1 MLIASGHSQS
11 RSPVANEAPV
21 PAHEHADVSHA
32 MVQHVDTVERGGA
45 KLKDVAKLAGVHQG
59 TASRA
64 LDPAKSFL
72 VQRETRA
79 RVEAAA
85 LRLGYRPDI
94 VARSLRSG
102 TTKMIGV
109 VVANLGNPFAGDLIH
124 GIASFLYPRGF
135 MPLVVETL
143 DDRERLTQAL
153 DGLLGRRVDAVILAA
168 ARSSDAD
175 IIGESIRVGLRIV
188 NAVRALPGSGIPTV
202 AHDDSEGARLVVEHL
217 SGLGH
222 QRLGELRA
230 APDAQPFG
238 ERSSSFARRAA
249 ELEATVVKVPEHAA
263 HPTAEEGFRLTELYL
278 RSVDDLPTALFAHND
293 AMAIGAIEALRRAG
307 LRCPADVS
315 IVGYNDAPLSDHI
328 EPALTTV
335 RYPSFQVGRRA
346 AEVALAH
353 LDDPARPCEIVSFP
367 AELIIRESTAP
378 PPVRSRP

>member
-1 MLIASGHSQS
+1 
-11 RSPVANEAPV
+11 
-21 PAHEHADVSHA
+21 
-32 MVQHVDTVERGGA
+32 MVQHVETFPRGGV
-45 KLKDVAKLAGVHQG
+45 KLKDVAELAGVHQG

-85 LRLGYRPDI
+85 VRLGYRPDI

-102 TTKMIGV
+102 STKMIGV

-124 GIASFLYPRGF
+124 GIASLLYPRGF

-143 DDRERLTQAL
+143 DDRKRLTQAL

-168 ARSSDAD
+168 ARSRDAD
-175 IIGESIRVGLRIV
+175 VVGESVRVGLRIV

-202 AHDDSEGARLVVEHL
+202 AHDDSEGARLVVEHFC
-217 SGLGH
+217 GLGH

-230 APDAQPFG
+230 APDVQPFS
-238 ERSSSFARRAA
+238 ERTSSFARRAA
-249 ELEATVVKVPEHAA
+249 ELGATIVPIHEYAA

-278 RSVDDLPTALFAHND
+278 TPADDLPTALFAHND

-307 LRCPADVS
+307 LHCPGDVS
-315 IVGYNDAPLSDHI
+315 IVGYNDAPLSDHVA
-328 EPALTTV
+328 PALTTV

-346 AEVALAH
+346 AEIALAH
-353 LDDPARPCEIVSFP
+353 LDDPTRPCEMVSFP
-367 AELIIRESTAP
+367 AELIVRESTAP
-378 PPVRSRP
+378 PPVRTKP